1 MMNADLYTFSQQN
14 GVFFFIV
21 SNSEGKKQEFLV
33 DMRKTGSF
41 YLGKSVPGQ
50 KVKPDVTISVNDK
63 DMVALSTG
71 KLNPQMAFMKGKLK
85 VKGNLMLGLRCQS
98 TLQSEIQKMSRL

>member
-1 MMNADLYTFSQQN
+1 
-14 GVFFFIV
+14 
-21 SNSEGKKQEFLV
+21 
-33 DMRKTGSF
+33 MRKTGSF

-50 KVKPDVTISVNDK
+50 KIKPDVTVSVNDK